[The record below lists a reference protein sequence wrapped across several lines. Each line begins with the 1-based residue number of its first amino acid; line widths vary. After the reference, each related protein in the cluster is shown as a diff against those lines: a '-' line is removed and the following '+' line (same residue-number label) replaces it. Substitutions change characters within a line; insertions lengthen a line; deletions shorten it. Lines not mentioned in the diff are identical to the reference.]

1 MIAAGSAM
9 KRRLYRGALL
19 LLLAAVSPAALQ
31 QDPSPLPH
39 ITEDPKLP
47 NGKSQHDEILKMER
61 EENIRDAGKLVDMA
75 ASLKTDLEKSDRFV
89 LSMDTLKKTDDI
101 EKLVKKIRDRLRH

>member
-1 MIAAGSAM
+1 M
-9 KRRLYRGALL
+9 KRRLFRGAFL

-31 QDPSPLPH
+31 QDSTPLPH
-39 ITEDPKLP
+39 IQEDPKLP